1 MDQSKKSY
9 FGDDLFN
16 MHSGTNIKNKE
27 KQVENAER
35 ITILHIVEAPGGVER
50 YLHTLLSKL
59 DNTIFENIL
68 VWSDSYDSSIF
79 KEYAN
84 TIEYVS
90 DMHNKISISCD
101 LKSIKAV
108 RKLIKKY
115 KPDIVY
121 CHSSKAGAIGRIAN
135 IGLKNKTG
143 KMNVC
148 IYNAHGWAFNMKD
161 ISNKK
166 IKAYVLIEK
175 MLALFCDKIVCISDF
190 EKRSALLNHICK
202 TDKFRVIYNGIDFNE
217 GQDITFVS
225 REQLQIPESAFVI
238 GTTGRIAHQK
248 APDVFVRTA
257 AEIKKEIP
265 SAFFIMVGDGL
276 ELEQTKNLIKEL
288 KMDDSFFI
296 TGWVNNPLDYIR
308 NFDIAML
315 LSRWEGFG
323 LVLPEYMITGKPI
336 VATRVDAIPDVVKD
350 GINGLLVDVNDYKAA
365 SASVIRLYEDKELR
379 CQLIAN
385 GRKIVYKYFNADR
398 VGQEHEVLFK
408 EMIGNRT

>member
-68 VWSDSYDSSIF
+68 VCSDSYDSSIF

-161 ISNKK
+161 ISN
-166 IKAYVLIEK
+166 
-175 MLALFCDKIVCISDF
+175 KIVCISDF

-315 LSRWEGFG
+315 LSR
-323 LVLPEYMITGKPI
+323 
-336 VATRVDAIPDVVKD
+336 
-350 GINGLLVDVNDYKAA
+350 
-365 SASVIRLYEDKELR
+365 
-379 CQLIAN
+379 
-385 GRKIVYKYFNADR
+385 
-398 VGQEHEVLFK
+398 
-408 EMIGNRT
+408 